1 MDWIEPMNATFAK
14 NQMSHL
20 SPTGLGYGGA
30 DADAVEHA
38 GGRGIGRRIAD
49 ALAYLVAL
57 PRRRAVLD
65 ELSSL
70 SDRELAD
77 IGVARSELKRVFD
90 PAFGRDQ
97 TLRGGAYR
105 SFGING

>member
-1 MDWIEPMNATFAK
+1 MNATFAK

-20 SPTGLGYGGA
+20 APTGLGYGGA
-30 DADAVEHA
+30 DADGVEHA
-38 GGRGIGRRIAD
+38 GRRGIGRRIAD

-97 TLRGGAYR
+97 SVRGGAYR